1 MDLQASVGSSLVAIA
16 PRCRA
21 CDLVVCSCFS
31 TGLALRDWSLSDQGI
46 QAGIAQVGVSG
57 QNWLETLHFFGNIH
71 QEERIREIFVDK
83 RQQQQ
88 LPAPRSSDQPRKP
101 YERFREKQFV
111 CDLCEQSFTLKQNV
125 QQHIVNFHGLDRSS
139 PDRESFERRMRRFQ
153 CMKCLKIFKSEDVAL
168 KHFEKAH
175 DKPVKMEKKEHKC
188 EDCEKVYLT
197 KTQLEEHVSIV
208 HLNVRKFICTQC
220 PASFGRRGGLR
231 RHVEMVHVGKT
242 YKCTYEGCEHPGY
255 KCSKALAA
263 HVRAVHTGERPYECS
278 QCERA
283 FVRKNDLK
291 VHEAT
296 HSRIVDLRCQYCGA
310 AFRRDNYLKK
320 HYRVCEKKNRR
331 RIAHPGKEPRNR
343 SPKKEEPASEEN
355 AALARERVY
364 EGMTLRAKPRRRV
377 IY

>member
-1 MDLQASVGSSLVAIA
+1 MPQKSSWTNANSSSFQ
-16 PRCRA
+16 P
-21 CDLVVCSCFS
+21 
-31 TGLALRDWSLSDQGI
+31 LA
-46 QAGIAQVGVSG
+46 
-57 QNWLETLHFFGNIH
+57 
-71 QEERIREIFVDK
+71 
-83 RQQQQ
+83 RQT
-88 LPAPRSSDQPRKP
+88 RQPRKP

-111 CDLCEQSFTLKQNV
+111 CDLCVTLKQNV

-188 EDCEKVYLT
+188 DCEKVYLT

-231 RHVEMVHVGKT
+231 RHVEMVHVRRQDVQV
-242 YKCTYEGCEHPGY
+242 HLRRMRAPGIQVLQGPRRPRPR
-255 KCSKALAA
+255 CSHGRASLRVLP
-263 HVRAVHTGERPYECS
+263 VRACLRPQERLEG
-278 QCERA
+278 A
-283 FVRKNDLK
+283 
-291 VHEAT
+291 EAT

-331 RIAHPGKEPRNR
+331 RIAPGKEPRNR